1 MASPSTRS
9 TRAYS
14 NNKKNCGFIN
24 KDREIKAQLTIGCN
38 STEIRRKVLEK
49 PAMTLDAVLN
59 KARAIEA
66 AVTQADRMEKE
77 TDQKAL
83 IMRRN
88 RPTRNQQQ
96 TDRGICSFC
105 GGQFHQRLST
115 CPARFHQFS
124 NCLNIHHFEK
134 FYRSSRRERSG
145 QSSNIILKQQTKSY
159 HPAKQTERTNV
170 IIVKNSES
178 DDEHTF

>member
-1 MASPSTRS
+1 
-9 TRAYS
+9 
-14 NNKKNCGFIN
+14 
-24 KDREIKAQLTIGCN
+24 
-38 STEIRRKVLEK
+38 
-49 PAMTLDAVLN
+49 MTLDAVLN

-105 GGQFHQRLST
+105 GCQFHQRLST
-115 CPARFHQFS
+115 CPARFHQCS
-124 NCLNIHHFEK
+124 NCLNIHHFEQ

-159 HPAKQTERTNV
+159 HPTKQKERTKGLPNSKFDVSVNNV
-170 IIVKNSES
+170 KISVIADSGSTVTILDRNAYDQLGKPKLAPTSVNI
-178 DDEHTF
+178 DT